1 MSRSP
6 LLDHQKNKHE
16 LFEKLIAK
24 RDAQKVDRS
33 GLKKRLEYLEE
44 LKQRQSNLRQLF
56 YTSFSFLPRPRD
68 TRDYN
73 ISVEEFKKE
82 FPLLNEYDKEQR
94 HLVKKKE
101 NLELSIN
108 KIDRKFNDLRRWMY
122 TDIHDNI
129 SRIEDMLE
137 KTKSR
142 SRSRSKSRSRSRSR
156 SRSG

>member
-1 MSRSP
+1 MPRSP
-6 LLDHQKNKHE
+6 HPRSPQMLNKKNKHE
-16 LFEKLIAK
+16 VYEALEAK
-24 RDAQKVDRS
+24 RDAQKYDRRRLLILLS
-33 GLKKRLEYLEE
+33 YLKRLKRESEDDGYPDFF
-44 LKQRQSNLRQLF
+44 NG
-56 YTSFSFLPRPRD
+56 
-68 TRDYN
+68 
-73 ISVEEFKKE
+73 ISYGEFKTE